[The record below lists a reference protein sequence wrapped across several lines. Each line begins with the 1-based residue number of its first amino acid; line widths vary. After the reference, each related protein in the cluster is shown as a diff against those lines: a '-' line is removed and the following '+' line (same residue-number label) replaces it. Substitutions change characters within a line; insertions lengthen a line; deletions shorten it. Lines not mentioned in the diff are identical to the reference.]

1 MLPCFSFLRKNSS
14 SPIELIIRLNLLG
27 LMMHNKTYLEQY
39 LAHSKHT
46 TEYVS
51 ARFASPCYSCVSSS
65 YFRYSL
71 SFEVQSVENDF

>member
-1 MLPCFSFLRKNSS
+1 
-14 SPIELIIRLNLLG
+14 
-27 LMMHNKTYLEQY
+27 MMHNKTYLEQY